1 MSQLAD
7 DLRAARAL
15 IDSPEKWARHDGHIQ
30 TKAWFGLITRHSY
43 CIIGAVCFARKDQHR
58 RDRMVAALSAIEPNL
73 VRFNA
78 TATAHA
84 DIMALFDRAITD
96 AETSHAE

>member
-1 MSQLAD
+1 MTLAD

-15 IDSPEKWARHDGHIQ
+15 IDSPEKWLKNELRRDGCFC
-30 TKAWFGLITRHSY
+30 AMGAGLEVKN
-43 CIIGAVCFARKDQHR
+43 GAV
-58 RDRMVAALSAIEPNL
+58 LLAIQGQLPDPYSTIPAYNDL
-73 VRFNA
+73 P
-78 TATAHA
+78 TTTHA